1 MTKVTNCTVEKAVGF
16 FEAARRMAAARQLSN
31 EQGISFYEA
40 KKIVDEQNPHKLVTG
55 TSDII
60 PFEKDVPEGKIPVLE
75 INDETSEVTSYFI
88 DKEEFESKH
97 QTKRSKVTNSKSAI

>member
-16 FEAARRMAAARQLSN
+16 FEAARRMEAARKLSN

-40 KKIVDEQNPHKLVTG
+40 KKIIDEQNPHKLVTG

-60 PFEKDVPEGKIPVLE
+60 PSEKDVPEEKIPVLE
-75 INDETSEVTSYFI
+75 IDDETSEVKSYFI
-88 DKEEFESKH
+88 DKQEFEYRQQKKRTTR
-97 QTKRSKVTNSKSAI
+97 TKPAI

>member
-16 FEAARRMAAARQLSN
+16 VEAAKRMAAARQLSN
-31 EQGISFYEA
+31 EHGISFYEA

-60 PFEKDVPEGKIPVLE
+60 PSEKDVPEGKIPVLE
-75 INDETSEVTSYFI
+75 IDDETSEVKSYFI
-88 DKEEFESKH
+88 DKEEFDYQQQKKRTIR
-97 QTKRSKVTNSKSAI
+97 TKPAI

>member
-40 KKIVDEQNPHKLVTG
+40 KKIVDEL
-55 TSDII
+55 
-60 PFEKDVPEGKIPVLE
+60 L
-75 INDETSEVTSYFI
+75 
-88 DKEEFESKH
+88 
-97 QTKRSKVTNSKSAI
+97 